1 MRVGLVLQTDLS
13 AGGAHTYEAAFQR
26 ELVKACKLIG
36 SELVTFSSVSP
47 SKGATR
53 ETLKYRLT
61 PLRMAIAHLRAEP
74 ILYKFLSFFGLGKS
88 NLERAAERQKVDLLI
103 FASPNHLA
111 PGIHSIPFATT
122 VWDFGHID
130 LPQARETAL
139 GGLWGWREDLY
150 QKTLR
155 RSMTIFC
162 DSDATARRLES
173 EYKVD
178 NRRIL
183 KIGLLPTVE
192 SVAPFNF
199 DRPHFIY
206 PAMFWPH
213 KNHAMLL
220 RAFGKFLER
229 SGSSAYLVFTGA
241 GQEGTA
247 IRELSSE
254 LGLQESVKFEGLVSR
269 AKLLELVKGSSG
281 LLMPSML
288 GPSNLPPL
296 EAALLGIPAVLS
308 DSHSMEDLMSGG
320 AYVEVSDQDAWAN
333 AMSSLLRGEVS
344 PGTLAEIDVS
354 SLLEQSLRRTRDQ
367 LQPWRAK

>member
-1 MRVGLVLQTDLS
+1 MRIGLVLQTEVS
-13 AGGAHTYEAAFQR
+13 SGGAHTFEAAFQR
-26 ELVKACKLIG
+26 ELAEACKLMG
-36 SELVTFSSVSP
+36 SEMVTFSSVSP
-47 SKGATR
+47 SNGATS

-61 PLRMAIAHLRAEP
+61 PLRMAIAHLRAQP
-74 ILYKFLSFFGLGKS
+74 ILYKLLSILGLGKS
-88 NLERAAERQKVDLLI
+88 NLEKAAERQKIDLLI

-122 VWDFGHID
+122 VWDFGHVD

-139 GGLWGWREDLY
+139 GGLWAWRENLY

-155 RSMTIFC
+155 RSMTVFC

-173 EYKVD
+173 EYRVD

-192 SVAPFNF
+192 SVEPLSF
-199 DRPHFIY
+199 DKPHFIY

-229 SGSSAYLVFTGA
+229 SGSSAYLVLTGA
-241 GQEGTA
+241 GQDEAKVRDLAG
-247 IRELSSE
+247 E
-254 LGLQESVKFEGLVSR
+254 LGLQESIKFEGLISR
-269 AKLLELVKGSSG
+269 TKLLELVKGSNG

-296 EAALLGIPAVLS
+296 EAALLGVPAILS
-308 DSHSMEDLMSGG
+308 DSHSMDDLMSGG
-320 AYVEVSDQDAWAN
+320 AYVDVFDEDAWAN
-333 AMSSLLRGEVS
+333 AMSALLQGEVP
-344 PGTLAEIDVS
+344 PGTHANIDAP
-354 SLLEQSLRRTRDQ
+354 SLLEHSLRRIKAQ
-367 LQPWRAK
+367 LRPWSAQ